1 VIGKVDTLGKIALT
15 GGNWVIGK
23 ANALL
28 RTSQA
33 RTQFL
38 KTPMGLKLEKVIPWG
53 RSLTE
58 YVKMFHLTPHDL
70 DLRIL
75 DCAGGP
81 ASFNAEMSHQGYSVI
96 SCDPIYQFSAD
107 EIAQRIQETYPTV
120 IEGVKAAQEYYVWQ
134 DIQSPEQLGQ
144 IRMTAMQLFVED
156 FPLGIQQ
163 GRYVMGELPRLPFE
177 CDRFDLALCSH
188 FLFTYSD
195 LISQEF
201 HLASIQ
207 ELCRVA
213 GEVRI
218 FPLLN
223 ISGEPS
229 YLLPW
234 VMKELTAQGYN
245 LEIRQV
251 PYEFQKGGNQL
262 LRVW

>member
-1 VIGKVDTLGKIALT
+1 
-15 GGNWVIGK
+15 
-23 ANALL
+23 
-28 RTSQA
+28 
-33 RTQFL
+33 
-38 KTPMGLKLEKVIPWG
+38 MGLKLEKVIPWG
-53 RSLTE
+53 RSLSE
-58 YVKMFHLTPHDL
+58 YAKMFHLTPHDL

-163 GRYVMGELPRLPFE
+163 GRYVMGELPRLPFDR
-177 CDRFDLALCSH
+177 DRFDLALCSH

-213 GEVRI
+213 AEVRI

-229 YLLPW
+229 YLLPL

-245 LEIRQV
+245 LEIKQV

>member
-1 VIGKVDTLGKIALT
+1 MIGKVDTLGKMALT
-15 GGNWVIGK
+15 GGNWVVGQ
-23 ANALL
+23 AHALP
-28 RTSQA
+28 RASEA

-38 KTPMGLKLEKVIPWG
+38 KIPMGLKLEKVIPWG

-58 YVKMFHLTPHDL
+58 YVKMFHLTPNDL
-70 DLRIL
+70 HVRIL

-107 EIAQRIQETYPTV
+107 EIAQRIQETYPTI

-144 IRMTAMQLFVED
+144 IRMTAMELFVED

-163 GRYVMGELPRLPFE
+163 GRYVIGELPRLPFE

-195 LISQEF
+195 LISQEL

-223 ISGEPS
+223 ISGELS
-229 YLLPW
+229 DLLPW

-245 LEIRQV
+245 LEIQQV

>member
-1 VIGKVDTLGKIALT
+1 
-15 GGNWVIGK
+15 
-23 ANALL
+23 
-28 RTSQA
+28 
-33 RTQFL
+33 
-38 KTPMGLKLEKVIPWG
+38 MGLKLEKVIPWG

-58 YVKMFHLTPHDL
+58 YVKMFHLTPNDL
-70 DLRIL
+70 HLRIL

-81 ASFNAEMSHQGYSVI
+81 ASFNAEMTDQGYSVI

-144 IRMTAMQLFVED
+144 IRMTAMQRFLED
-156 FPLGIQQ
+156 LPLGIQQ
-163 GRYVMGELPRLPFE
+163 KRYVRAELPKLPFE

-195 LISQEF
+195 LLSQDF
-201 HLASIQ
+201 HLASIR

-213 GEVRI
+213 AEVRI

-229 YLLPW
+229 LLLPFIL
-234 VMKELTAQGYN
+234 KKLAAQGYN
-245 LEIRQV
+245 LEIKQV
-251 PYEFQKGGNQL
+251 PYEFQRGGNQL
-262 LRVW
+262 LQVWRTKSPSVASV

>member
-1 VIGKVDTLGKIALT
+1 
-15 GGNWVIGK
+15 
-23 ANALL
+23 
-28 RTSQA
+28 
-33 RTQFL
+33 
-38 KTPMGLKLEKVIPWG
+38 MGLKLEKVIPWG

-58 YVKMFHLTPHDL
+58 YVKMFHLTPNDL
-70 DLRIL
+70 HLRIL

-81 ASFNAEMSHQGYSVI
+81 ASFNSEMSSQGYSVI
-96 SCDPIYQFSAD
+96 SSDPIYQFSAD

-120 IEGVKAAQEYYVWQ
+120 IEGVKAAQEDYVWQ

-144 IRMTAMQLFVED
+144 IRMIAMQLFVKD

-223 ISGEPS
+223 TSGEPS

-245 LEIRQV
+245 LEIQQV

-262 LRVW
+262 LRVWRAKVASIASI